1 MSTFR
6 CTTALLCSLMLVAA
20 GCSEKES
27 GIGAGQDK
35 PKSAE
40 RQGTAEK
47 QDGGAKISQAAA
59 RRSKPRITPPGGA
72 APSQLGVK
80 DLEKGTGPAVKAGD
94 QIAVNYSGALYKNGK
109 VFDNSFD
116 KGQPFPF
123 QLGTGSVIPG
133 WDKGLVGARVGAR
146 RELII
151 PAKLAYGAQGSPP
164 TIGPN
169 EALVFVI
176 DVIAKQ

>member
-1 MSTFR
+1 V
-6 CTTALLCSLMLVAA
+6 LLCSLTLVAS
-20 GCSEKES
+20 GCGEKES

-35 PKSAE
+35 PKPA
-40 RQGTAEK
+40 AK
-47 QDGGAKISQAAA
+47 QPAAREEGGGANVSRAAA
-59 RRSKPRITPPGGA
+59 GRAKPRITPPGGA
-72 APSQLGVK
+72 APSRLGVK
-80 DLEKGTGPAVKAGD
+80 DLEKGTGAAVKAGD

-116 KGQPFPF
+116 KGRPFPF
-123 QLGTGSVIPG
+123 QLGAGSVIPG
-133 WDKGLVGARVGAR
+133 WDQGLVGAKVGAR
-146 RELII
+146 RQLII

-169 EALVFVI
+169 EALIFVI

>member
-1 MSTFR
+1 MPTRRPLIF
-6 CTTALLCSLMLVAA
+6 LLCALSLVAA

-27 GIGAGQDK
+27 GIGAGQAK
-35 PKSAE
+35 PKA
-40 RQGTAEK
+40 AAK
-47 QDGGAKISQAAA
+47 QPATTPESQGAKVSRAAA
-59 RRSKPRITPPGGA
+59 RRTKPTIKAPGGA
-72 APSQLGVK
+72 APSKLGVK
-80 DLEKGTGPAVKAGD
+80 DLQKGTGATVKAGD

-133 WDKGLVGARVGAR
+133 WDRGLVGAKVGAR